1 MCSGQLEGKIESAP
15 ILKDVFLNN
24 KTFREMLLRALVTII
39 GKYSGC
45 EYNKNK
51 IWRKSEKF
59 SQMVDGKKII
69 AYRGIQFSLFSDG
82 KYNYLA
88 FIPAYF
94 YENKK
99 DVSKEEHLEF
109 SKKFIENIC
118 QRQANKNYYGYLEKL
133 FFVKIQLYVLCIIL
147 IQTLVLNLKL

>member
-1 MCSGQLEGKIESAP
+1 MCSEQLEGKIESAP

-69 AYRGIQFSLFSDG
+69 AYRGIQFSLFSD
-82 KYNYLA
+82 
-88 FIPAYF
+88 
-94 YENKK
+94 
-99 DVSKEEHLEF
+99 
-109 SKKFIENIC
+109 
-118 QRQANKNYYGYLEKL
+118 
-133 FFVKIQLYVLCIIL
+133 
-147 IQTLVLNLKL
+147 